1 VALPNL
7 VRVFFHL
14 DFDSQL
20 ADGTD
25 DHIDAVVVTGED
37 ALVVIRSRMLC
48 AMDPLAPV
56 TFEGQK
62 VLLFT
67 FTE

>member
-1 VALPNL
+1 MALPNL

-14 DFDSQL
+14 DLDSQL
-20 ADGTD
+20 TDGTD
-25 DHIDAVVVTGED
+25 DHIDAVVVTGKD

-48 AMDPLAPV
+48 AMDSLAPV